1 VRRHLTAEQAL
12 AIARTAVGGPINVR
26 DVGLVEAAVRRPRAA
41 VLRLDAYPDP
51 TSKAAAL
58 LHSLATT
65 RPLTEGNERLAW
77 LATVVFLAK
86 NDLVV
91 DAGDDEAFKLVTD
104 VASGQLDEVGDI
116 AAVLATFT
124 SA

>member
-1 VRRHLTAEQAL
+1 MRRHLTAEQAL

-51 TSKAAAL
+51 VSKAAAL

-65 RPLTEGNERLAW
+65 RPLVDGNERLAW

-86 NDLVV
+86 NEVVLDADDEEAFDLVR
-91 DAGDDEAFKLVTD
+91 AIT
-104 VASGQLDEVGDI
+104 SGELDEVSDI
-116 AAVLATFT
+116 AARLATFT
-124 SA
+124 TA

>member
-51 TSKAAAL
+51 VSKAAAL

-65 RPLTEGNERLAW
+65 RPLVEGNERLAW
-77 LATVVFLAK
+77 LATVVFFAK
-86 NDLVV
+86 NDLVL
-91 DAGDDEAFKLVTD
+91 DAGDEEAFKLVTD
-104 VASGQLDEVGDI
+104 VASGELDEVGDI
-116 AAVLATFT
+116 AAVLAAFT
-124 SA
+124 AA

>member
-1 VRRHLTAEQAL
+1 
-12 AIARTAVGGPINVR
+12 
-26 DVGLVEAAVRRPRAA
+26 

-51 TSKAAAL
+51 VSKAAAL

-65 RPLTEGNERLAW
+65 RPLVDGNERLAW

-86 NDLVV
+86 NDLVL

-104 VASGQLDEVGDI
+104 VASGKLDEVGDI
-116 AAVLATFT
+116 AAVLAAFT
-124 SA
+124 AA

>member
-51 TSKAAAL
+51 VSKAAAL

-65 RPLTEGNERLAW
+65 RPLAEGNERLAW

-86 NDLVV
+86 NDLVL
-91 DAGDDEAFKLVTD
+91 DARDEEAFKLVTD
-104 VASGQLDEVGDI
+104 VASGELDEVGDI
-116 AAVLATFT
+116 AAVLAAFT
-124 SA
+124 AA

>member
-51 TSKAAAL
+51 VSKAAAL

-65 RPLTEGNERLAW
+65 RPLVDGNERLAW

-86 NDLVV
+86 NDLVL
-91 DAGDDEAFKLVTD
+91 DAGDEEAFKLVTD
-104 VASGQLDEVGDI
+104 VASGELDEVGDI
-116 AAVLATFT
+116 AAVLAAFT
-124 SA
+124 AA